1 MKTIQ
6 EINALLSNS
15 FESAEELLAFY
26 QKELPGR
33 IGNFRLDEVG
43 PIMSIGSDEEVA
55 GYLEQ
60 RFSFNGCMVEMP
72 GKIDWY
78 AAPDGDLEW
87 NGGFVRQGYFM
98 YLADRYEATGD
109 EIYAE
114 TIISHMLDYIRSVPP
129 YDPEGKPYLE
139 YKKSTWRPFEAAGR
153 AAENWPVAL
162 KKIISSKAMT
172 AERFAEIFCSI
183 YEHTVFLRKHHWQ
196 KGNHACLEVA
206 GLGVLSI
213 FYQEFSEAEAWRKYA
228 VEVLMSKI
236 DEQFS
241 DDGYTREMSGAYHWV
256 AMRNFLAFYLVAKNN
271 GMEDIFPDTYKNV
284 IYRAAWA
291 EFYQQK
297 PDYSLPV
304 TNDSNV
310 TTRHQMQLELLK
322 TVIDQD
328 VVDYRLCN
336 GKKGKAP
343 EHVSY
348 FYPDAKLAVMRSDWS
363 KDALYASFDMGPWG
377 INHMN
382 EDQLNLEVSA
392 YGRNLLVNS
401 GRWRYTTSPGI
412 SWLSRAQYFRN
423 TPSYNSVICDGMGQ
437 APGDAD
443 GFMLIT
449 EAFDYAK
456 GTFNSGYGKESETQ
470 TVSKEPGSMENRES
484 FVTDVTHIREVFFAK
499 KEGFFLVRDTM
510 NSKEEHRYTQIWHM
524 ADGTMKKCQN
534 GYLSEFED
542 ANLVILQLNQPE
554 MEYFCGSE
562 EPFKGWNCPSY
573 DHMVPAPEVDVHLS
587 GTGPVV
593 FETLLFPVKGKADA
607 EHLPEFKKIVSDE
620 GVVYTVSVGRK
631 TTSVLAGEQWKLL

>member
-1 MKTIQ
+1 MRTIQ
-6 EINALLSNS
+6 EINSLLNKS
-15 FESAEELLAFY
+15 FENINELLEFY

-43 PIMSIGSDEEVA
+43 PIMSVGSDEEVT

-72 GKIDWY
+72 DKIDWY
-78 AAPDGDLEW
+78 AAPEGDLEW

-109 EIYAE
+109 EVYAE
-114 TIISHMLDYIRSVPP
+114 TIINHMLDYIRNVPP

-139 YKKSTWRPFEAAGR
+139 YKKSTWRPFEVAGR
-153 AAENWPVAL
+153 VAENWPVAL

-172 AERFAEIFCSI
+172 AEKFAEIFYSI
-183 YEHTVFLRKHHWQ
+183 YEHAIFLRKHHWQ
-196 KGNHACLEVA
+196 NGNHACLEVA

-213 FYQEFSEAEAWRKYA
+213 FYQEFAEAGAWRAYA
-228 VEVLMSKI
+228 VEILMSKI

-241 DDGYTREMSGAYHWV
+241 DDGYTREMSGAYHWI
-256 AMRNFLAFYLVAKNN
+256 AMRNFFAFYQVAKNN
-271 GMEDIFPDTYKNV
+271 RIEDIFPEAYKNA

-291 EFYQQK
+291 EYYQQK

-310 TTRHQMQLELLK
+310 TTRHRTQLALLK
-322 TVIDQD
+322 EVIDD
-328 VVDYRLCN
+328 EIVEYRLSN

-348 FYPDAKLAVMRSDWS
+348 FYSDAKLAVMRSDWS
-363 KDALYASFDMGPWG
+363 ENALYGSFDMGPWG

-382 EDQLNLEVSA
+382 EDQLNLEISA

-423 TPSYNSVICDGMGQ
+423 TPSYNSVICDEMGQ
-437 APGDAD
+437 MPGDAD
-443 GFMLIT
+443 GSMIIM

-456 GTFNSGYGKESETQ
+456 GTFSSGYGKTSETQ
-470 TVSKEPGSMENRES
+470 TVSKEFGSVANKEALAPNI
-484 FVTDVTHIREVFFAK
+484 THTREVFFAK
-499 KEGFFLVRDTM
+499 KEGFFIVRDTM
-510 NSKEEHRYTQIWHM
+510 NSKEEHSYTQIWHM
-524 ADGTMKKCQN
+524 AEGSMEKYDMVFFST
-534 GYLSEFED
+534 FDD
-542 ANLVILQLNQPE
+542 ANLVMLQLNQPE
-554 MEYFCGSE
+554 IKYYRGSE
-562 EPFKGWNCPSY
+562 EPFKGWNCPAY
-573 DHMVPAPEVDVHLS
+573 NQLVPAPEIDVCLS
-587 GTGPVV
+587 GRGTVV
-593 FETLLFPVKGKADA
+593 FETLLFPIKGKVNA
-607 EHLPEFKKIVSDE
+607 ENLPEFKKEVTDD
-620 GVVYTVSVGRK
+620 GVVYKVTIKGK
-631 TTSVLAGEQWKLL
+631 TISVLVGEQWKLI